1 MKVPATLSV
10 VVAAGLISGSGCG
23 GGDGIPSAPAPVAS
37 VTVLPATLA
46 IPPESTLQL
55 TATTKDFNGNVVTG
69 RTVTWATSDTGVA
82 HRSPTGLVTAV
93 AAGPATITAT
103 SEGQNGTAAVSVVI
117 MFAAVTAGFTHTCGL
132 TMAGTAYCW
141 GDNGNG
147 ELGDGTDSSRARPRA
162 VRGGL
167 HFATLSAGGASGLP
181 MRSSLTA
188 GDRTCGVTP
197 AGVAYCWGDNTPGA
211 LGSGSSTGPETCL
224 GAQPCSTTPLAVA
237 GGLQFASVS
246 VGGAHVCG
254 VTVGGA
260 AYCWGDNFYGQLGD
274 GTRNPRSSPG
284 LVSGGLTFVAV
295 TAGLMHTCGL
305 TPAGAAYCWG
315 SNSSGQLGDPSA
327 PFNQT
332 TPVAVTGG
340 IVFATVSTGF
350 YHTCGV
356 TAASAAY
363 CWGDNFYGQLGDST
377 TSLRISPVPVHG
389 GLSFV
394 SVTGGY
400 YHTCAVATGGAGY
413 CWGLNS
419 YGQLGAGSSNFTK
432 TTPVAIAGGLIFAS
446 VSAGGG
452 HTCALTTARV
462 AYCWGVNTGSNVPV
476 KVAYQP

>member
-37 VTVLPATLA
+37 VTVLPATTA

-55 TATTKDFNGNVVTG
+55 TATSKDFNGNVVTG

-82 HRSPTGLVTAV
+82 RVSPTGLVTGV
-93 AAGPATITAT
+93 VAGPATITAM
-103 SEGQNGTAAVSVVI
+103 SEGQNGTATVNVVVV
-117 MFAAVTAGFTHTCGL
+117 FAALTAGFTHTCGL
-132 TMAGTAYCW
+132 TTVGTAYCW

-147 ELGDGTDSSRARPRA
+147 ALGDGTDSLRARPTA

-167 HFATLSAGGASGLP
+167 HFATLSAGGASGL
-181 MRSSLTA
+181 SNGTAA

-197 AGVAYCWGDNTPGA
+197 AGAAYCWGDNTAGA
-211 LGSGSSTGPETCL
+211 LGTGSSSGPETCV

-254 VTVGGA
+254 VTIGGA
-260 AYCWGDNFYGQLGD
+260 AYCWGDNFFGQLGD
-274 GTRNPRSSPG
+274 GSRNPRPSPG
-284 LVSGGLTFVAV
+284 LVSGGLTFAAV
-295 TAGLMHTCGL
+295 TAGFTHTCGL

-315 SNSSGQLGDPSA
+315 NNSSGELGDPSA
-327 PFNQT
+327 SFTQT

-340 IVFATVSTGF
+340 LVFATLSAGGYF
-350 YHTCGV
+350 TCGA
-356 TAASAAY
+356 TATGAAY
-363 CWGDNFYGQLGDST
+363 CWGDNFYGPLGDST
-377 TSLRISPVPVHG
+377 TWLRVNPVPVHG

-400 YHTCAVATGGAGY
+400 YHTCAVGTGGAGY

-419 YGQLGAGSSNFTK
+419 YGQLGAGSSNFTE

-446 VSAGGG
+446 VSAGAG

-462 AYCWGVNTGSNVPV
+462 AYCWGLNTGSNVPV